1 MLQDH
6 PLLPWIVFPL
16 VGALIGYATNW
27 LAVKMLFR
35 PRQPIG
41 AGPLRFQGVVPRRQ
55 EALADSIAET
65 VQDELI
71 SAEDVA
77 ELVRK
82 IATSE
87 DVRQKLQSKVDT
99 LIAEQLQSLGP
110 MASFLPGDLVDRIK
124 QRIEQEIFS
133 FVEEMGH
140 DLHGVLGDQLDVK
153 GKVRERI
160 MNFELDQM
168 EQLVLKVARKELRHI
183 EILGGLLGLIVGLV
197 EAGLLQLWS

>member
-35 PRQPIG
+35 PRQPWG
-41 AGPLRFQGVVPRRQ
+41 AGVLKFQGVVPRRQ
-55 EALADSIAET
+55 EALADSISET

-71 SAEDVA
+71 SPEDVA
-77 ELVRK
+77 ELVQK

-87 DVRQKLQSKVDT
+87 DVRQKLQSKVDA

-124 QRIEQEIFS
+124 LRIEQELFS

-140 DLHGVLGDQLDVK
+140 DLHGVLGSKLDVK

-183 EILGGLLGLIVGLV
+183 EILGGFLGLAVGLV
-197 EAGLLQLWS
+197 EAGLLQLWN

>member
-35 PRQPIG
+35 PRQPWG
-41 AGPLRFQGVVPRRQ
+41 AGVLKFQGVVPRRQ
-55 EALADSIAET
+55 EALADSISET

-71 SAEDVA
+71 SPEDVA
-77 ELVRK
+77 ELVQK

-87 DVRQKLQSKVDT
+87 DVRQKLQSKVDA

-124 QRIEQEIFS
+124 LRIEQEIFS

-140 DLHGVLGDQLDVK
+140 DLHGVLGSKLDVK

-183 EILGGLLGLIVGLV
+183 EILGGFLGLAVGLV
-197 EAGLLQLWS
+197 EAGLLQLWN

>member
-35 PRQPIG
+35 PRQPWG
-41 AGPLRFQGVVPRRQ
+41 AGVLTFQGVVPRRQ
-55 EALADSIAET
+55 EALADSISET

-71 SAEDVA
+71 SPEDVA
-77 ELVRK
+77 ELVQK

-87 DVRQKLQSKVDT
+87 DVRQKLQSKVDA

-124 QRIEQEIFS
+124 LRIEQEIFS
-133 FVEEMGH
+133 FVEEMGR
-140 DLHGVLGDQLDVK
+140 DLHGVLGSKLDVK

-183 EILGGLLGLIVGLV
+183 EILGGFLGLAVGLV
-197 EAGLLQLWS
+197 EAGLLQLWD

>member
-35 PRQPIG
+35 PRQPWG
-41 AGPLRFQGVVPRRQ
+41 AGVLKFQGVVPRRQ
-55 EALADSIAET
+55 EALADSISET

-71 SAEDVA
+71 SPEDVA
-77 ELVRK
+77 ELVQK

-87 DVRQKLQSKVDT
+87 DVRQKLQSKVDA

-124 QRIEQEIFS
+124 LRIEQEIFS
-133 FVEEMGH
+133 FVEEMGR
-140 DLHGVLGDQLDVK
+140 DLHGVLGSKLDVK

-183 EILGGLLGLIVGLV
+183 EILGGFLGLAVGLV
-197 EAGLLQLWS
+197 EAGLLQLWN

>member
-1 MLQDH
+1 MLAEH
-6 PLLPWIVFPL
+6 PLLPWIIFPL

-35 PRQPIG
+35 PRKPTGIG
-41 AGPLRFQGVVPRRQ
+41 PFQFQGVVPRRQ

-77 ELVRK
+77 ALVQK

-87 DVRQKLQSKVDT
+87 DVRQKLQKKVDT
-99 LIAEQLQSLGP
+99 LIADQLQSLGP
-110 MASFLPGDLVDRIK
+110 MASFLPADLVEKIK
-124 QRIEQEIFS
+124 RRIEEEVFA
-133 FVEEMGH
+133 FVEEMGE
-140 DLHGVLGDQLDVK
+140 DLHGVLGRELDVK

-160 MNFELDQM
+160 LAFELDQM
-168 EQLVLKVARKELRHI
+168 EQLVLRVARKELRHI
-183 EILGGLLGLIVGLV
+183 EILGGFLGLIVGLAQ
-197 EAGLLQLWS
+197 AGLLQLWS